1 MKIDFFDLNQQR
13 KKIGSALQRDLM
25 RVLEHNQ
32 YILGPEVGRLE
43 KKLEQYTGAGQCITC
58 ANGTDALQ
66 IALMALGIGP
76 GDEVITPAFSY
87 ISSVEVIKLL
97 GATPIY
103 VDVEL
108 ATANIQIANIE
119 SAISKKTKAIIPV
132 SLYGSPPNF
141 DKINEIAERHNI
153 VVIEDAAQSFG
164 AMRSNLKSCNL
175 SKIACTSFFPTKPLG
190 LLW

>member
-1 MKIDFFDLNQQR
+1 
-13 KKIGSALQRDLM
+13 
-25 RVLEHNQ
+25 
-32 YILGPEVGRLE
+32 
-43 KKLEQYTGAGQCITC
+43 
-58 ANGTDALQ
+58 
-66 IALMALGIGP
+66 MALGIGP

-141 DKINEIAERHNI
+141 DKINEIAERMSI
-153 VVIEDAAQSFG
+153 
-164 AMRSNLKSCNL
+164 L
-175 SKIACTSFFPTKPLG
+175 
-190 LLW
+190 